1 MTSSQHSGSW
11 YIFYIYIYIWYIYTH
26 IYIWQRT
33 DQLCS
38 KARFKIIEESVCN
51 SFSLWITLMR
61 VKGTDTLEKHSYFI
75 SLNCE
80 PVSDIYCS
88 LTSMWIRILQRN
100 RTNRSYISRCER
112 REYQWPIID
121 AKIPRV
127 ESLIS
132 KFQPQWRILKHQIHG
147 REV

>member
-1 MTSSQHSGSW
+1 M
-11 YIFYIYIYIWYIYTH
+11 IYIHTHIY

-38 KARFKIIEESVCN
+38 KARSKIIEDSVCI

-61 VKGTDTLEKHSYFI
+61 VKETDTLEKHSYFI

-80 PVSDIYCS
+80 PVSDIYWG
-88 LTSMWIRILQRN
+88 LTIMWIRILQRN
-100 RTNRSYISRCER
+100 RTNRRYTSRCER
-112 REYQWPIID
+112 REYQWPIIYAKINY